1 MSQSIV
7 VPLKTALEMKGW
19 RFKGPSGSLPKTQ
32 KQKSIRLNQPLRNS
46 DGSRFTPEQY
56 KAHKAAVHHQW
67 YLNHQEEH
75 KARSL
80 AWHHAHRDENNAYN
94 RAAAKGR
101 RIKRLFAL
109 LDKVVES

>member
-19 RFKGPSGSLPKTQ
+19 RFNDPSGSLPKTR
-32 KQKSIRLNQPLRNS
+32 KQKSNGVNQPLRNP

-56 KAHKAAVHHQW
+56 RAHRAAIHHQW
-67 YLNHQEEH
+67 YINHQEDH
-75 KARSL
+75 KARSR
-80 AWHHAHRDENNAYN
+80 AYHHAHKEEKNAYN
-94 RAAAKGR
+94 RAAAKRR

-109 LDKVVES
+109 LDRVVDE

>member
-19 RFKGPSGSLPKTQ
+19 KFNSPSGSLPKTI
-32 KQKSIRLNQPLRNS
+32 KQKSNCCNQPLRNP

-56 KAHKAAVHHQW
+56 KAHRAAVHHQW
-67 YLNHQEEH
+67 YLNHLEEH

-80 AWHHAHRDENNAYN
+80 AWHHAHRDEKNAYN

-109 LDKVVES
+109 LDRLVES